1 MSFRFLKFSGVGLE
15 EPLLNIV
22 HSHLLSHDPFGLSRN
37 DVNDFWGCFILAGQ
51 GWNFSLPNEEL
62 WEFSVII
69 LWLFFVLGSFIFLMC
84 HLVVNKCSRRHK
96 FLKFESMKFFCYI
109 DPLCPEHYAEMF
121 KHLGFSV
128 TVNSLV
134 QWGFLAQL
142 QIPLFA
148 LFPGKCLKEENQYDF
163 GFTPLFLFSQGSQSC
178 TVLI

>member
-1 MSFRFLKFSGVGLE
+1 MTLLGSLGMMWMISEDASF
-15 EPLLNIV
+15 LLVRDGI
-22 HSHLLSHDPFGLSRN
+22 SPYLMRSSE
-37 DVNDFWGCFILAGQ
+37 
-51 GWNFSLPNEEL
+51 NFQ
-62 WEFSVII
+62 FII

-163 GFTPLFLFSQGSQSC
+163 GLTPLFLFSQGSQSC

>member
-1 MSFRFLKFSGVGLE
+1 MTLLGSLRMMWMISEDASF
-15 EPLLNIV
+15 LLVRDGI
-22 HSHLLSHDPFGLSRN
+22 SPYLMRSSE
-37 DVNDFWGCFILAGQ
+37 
-51 GWNFSLPNEEL
+51 NFQ
-62 WEFSVII
+62 FII